1 MKKFLDFCGGC
12 GILPDHVAIQLSPR
26 PRPRLDGNSQG
37 RISETSFNNSIEC
50 FPLFLCWRKGAV
62 YLEEDCDMPLVLEHY
77 KEEGVEV
84 QLNVVNHPGEANI
97 RNLRSYTL
105 V

>member
-1 MKKFLDFCGGC
+1 MTSAADVVYYRTMLQFNYHQDPGHGWMEISKEEFQK
-12 GILPDHVAIQLSPR
+12 LPLTI
-26 PRPRLDGNSQG
+26 RLNVSRYSYVGV
-37 RISETSFNNSIEC
+37 R
-50 FPLFLCWRKGAV
+50 GAV

-84 QLNVVNHPGEANI
+84 QLNEVNHPGEANI